1 MSRLQKSIHEGRY
14 LLARPALM
22 EANTARKPL
31 LDTANNWRSFIRM
44 GDQYLES
51 IQKVIEAAK
60 AASDA
65 SDALAARRANA
76 DVSGAMRRVVAV
88 TGKAYENFKNGRITL
103 YEVAKLYKLSTKRS
117 SPKYGKSP
125 SPLKM
130 QSDSDLRKAL
140 SQSGAGMG
148 KGIREM
154 LDLGARASNEFR
166 MAAQADED
174 MPPELAAALVNR
186 GLDFRDAV
194 STNIFARTNSVMR
207 RAAELSKRSWE
218 LMMMED
224 SKLGWDPP
232 WGHDPE
238 IGNVEA

>member
-1 MSRLQKSIHEGRY
+1 
-14 LLARPALM
+14 
-22 EANTARKPL
+22 
-31 LDTANNWRSFIRM
+31 
-44 GDQYLES
+44 
-51 IQKVIEAAK
+51 
-60 AASDA
+60 
-65 SDALAARRANA
+65 
-76 DVSGAMRRVVAV
+76 
-88 TGKAYENFKNGRITL
+88 
-103 YEVAKLYKLSTKRS
+103 
-117 SPKYGKSP
+117 
-125 SPLKM
+125 
-130 QSDSDLRKAL
+130 
-140 SQSGAGMG
+140 
-148 KGIREM
+148 
-154 LDLGARASNEFR
+154 